1 MYVYAIYRGVL
12 YKGYIPLVG
21 LLKTVSFSGVFPAS
35 VVPKDSEASSN
46 IVDSCGTRLYRDGS
60 SGCLNRGHCK
70 IDRCVHDIVV
80 HLQVYL
86 SIQTL

>member
-1 MYVYAIYRGVL
+1 MYVYAIYCGVL

-21 LLKTVSFSGVFPAS
+21 LLKTVSFSGVFPES
-35 VVPKDSEASSN
+35 VVSKDSEASSN
-46 IVDSCGTRLYRDGS
+46 IVLCCGSRLFLDGS

-80 HLQVYL
+80 HLQAYL
-86 SIQTL
+86 GM